1 MESSTSTNP
10 ELLSRL
16 LAEDKAEW
24 AEAIESIYAEYGEE
38 GVREILRDVQDHALS
53 LNVPLNEATLNT
65 PYINTIPPEAQPAY
79 PGDLDL
85 EQRIEN
91 IIRWNA
97 MAMVLQGQ
105 DQGTGV
111 GGHIATYASCAT
123 MLEVGFNHFFQ
134 GFDEGND
141 PDMLLPQPHAA
152 PGVYARAWLEGRLDL
167 QTLKNYRRELGSGG
181 GLSSYPHPRS
191 MPDFWEMPNASMGL
205 STPAA
210 IYEARFAKY
219 LENRGLKPKSQRKIW
234 CFIGDGEADEPEVLG
249 TINIAAREK
258 LDNLILVINCNLQRL
273 DGPVRGNGKIIQEL
287 ERVFR
292 GADWNVI
299 KVVWGSGW
307 DGLLARDKHGV
318 LRKRMDDCL
327 DGDYQMYSVLPGDV
341 QREHWVEGNPELE
354 QMMASLTDEELRA
367 IKRGGQ
373 DPKKVYAAYDLAL
386 KATGKPTVLLIKT
399 VKGDGM
405 GAQGKNT
412 AHQYKNMDADE
423 RVRIARELGIP
434 LDDEAARRAEF
445 YKPADDAPEM
455 RYLHERRQALS
466 GPVPRR
472 RQICPSLPAPSME
485 SLADFL
491 KGSGERALSTTMI
504 MVRLLSALLRMPEV
518 GKYVV
523 PIVPDEARTFG
534 MDGLFK
540 VAGIYAPEG
549 QKYRPVDA
557 DTLLPY
563 REAADGQILQEGICE
578 TGAMASFMAAGSAYA
593 VHGLPM
599 IPFYIFYSMFGFQ
612 RVGDMIWS
620 CGDMMCRGFLLG
632 GTAGRTTLNGEGL
645 QHEDGHSH
653 ILASTVPNLKSYDP
667 AFGYELALIVRD
679 GMKRMYEDQEDLFY
693 YLTLYNENYL
703 MPDMHEVAAAA
714 GLTDEEVCAGVLR
727 GGYCFARHQVAE
739 GAPDV
744 HLLASGSIMQQV
756 LAARDLL
763 LERGINV
770 TIWSITSFVELA
782 RDAQAISRHNRLHPL
797 EPQRQ
802 PYVAEMLAGEGGV
815 FVAATDYM
823 KDLADGIATW
833 IPGAYEVLGTDGYGL
848 SESRPVLRDHF
859 EVSAEHIAFAALSSL
874 YRERYIDGQLLEAH
888 TAGLNVN
895 VDKNNPR
902 ER

>member
-1 MESSTSTNP
+1 MIDASSA
-10 ELLSRL
+10 LDD
-16 LAEDKAEW
+16 DKREW
-24 AEAIESIYAEYGEE
+24 AESIETIYAEFGEA
-38 GVREILRDVQDHALS
+38 GVREILRHVQDHALG
-53 LNVPLNEATLNT
+53 LNVPLAEATLNT
-65 PYINTIPPEAQPAY
+65 PYINTISVEDEPTY
-79 PGDLDL
+79 PGDIEL
-85 EQRIEN
+85 EERIEN

-97 MAMVLQGQ
+97 AAMVLRGQ

-123 MLEVGFNHFFQ
+123 MLEVGFHHFFQ
-134 GFDEGND
+134 GFDDGRD
-141 PDMLLPQPHAA
+141 PDMILPQPHAA
-152 PGVYARAWLEGRLDL
+152 PGIYARALLEGRLDL
-167 QTLKNYRRELGSGG
+167 ATLNNYRRELGEGG

-191 MPDFWEMPNASMGL
+191 MPNFWEMPNASMGL

-219 LENRGLKPKSQRKIW
+219 LENRGLKPKSERKIW
-234 CFIGDGEADEPEVLG
+234 CFIGDGESDEPEVLG

-258 LDNLILVINCNLQRL
+258 LDNLILVVNCNLQRL

-299 KVVWGSGW
+299 KLIWGSGW
-307 DGLLARDKHGV
+307 DGLLARDKNGV
-318 LRKRMDDCL
+318 LRKRMDECL

-354 QMMASLTDEELRA
+354 QMMASLTDDEVRQ

-373 DPKKVYAAYDLAL
+373 DRKKVHAAFARAQA
-386 KATGKPTVLLIKT
+386 ATGQPTVILVKT

-412 AHQYKNMDADE
+412 AHQYKNMNAQE
-423 RVRIARELGIP
+423 RIALAAELGIG
-434 LDDEAARRAEF
+434 LSDEQAAAAEF
-445 YKPADDAPEM
+445 YMPPIDSPEIS
-455 RYLHERRQALS
+455 YLRSHRDELG

-472 RQICPSLPAPSME
+472 RQVCPPLKAPALE
-485 SLADFL
+485 DLQDFL
-491 KGSGERALSTTMI
+491 GGSGERQISTTMS
-504 MVRLLSALLRMPEV
+504 MVRLLSSLLRHADI
-518 GKYVV
+518 GRYVV

-540 VAGIYAPEG
+540 VAGIYAPDG

-653 ILASTVPNLKSYDP
+653 VLASTVPNLISYDP
-667 AFGYELALIVRD
+667 AFAYELTIIVRD
-679 GMKRMYEDQEDLFY
+679 GLHRMYERQENIFY
-693 YLTLYNENYL
+693 YLTLYNENYV
-703 MPDMHEVAAAA
+703 MPGLLDDADMHP
-714 GLTDEEVCAGVLR
+714 DELESSARQEIVDGILA
-727 GGYCFARHQVAE
+727 GGYLFRRGIVSE
-739 GAPDV
+739 EAPWV
-744 HLLASGSIMQQV
+744 NLLSSGSIMQQA
-756 LAARDLL
+756 LAAS
-763 LERGINV
+763 ERLMEAGINV
-770 TIWSITSFVELA
+770 CIWSITSFTELEREA
-782 RDAQAISRHNRLHPL
+782 LDCERHNRLHPL
-797 EPQRQ
+797 EAPRQ
-802 PYVAEMLAGEGGV
+802 SRVKGMFADQPGV
-815 FVAATDYM
+815 FVAVTDYM
-823 KDLADGIATW
+823 KKYAAGIAAWMPDSYT
-833 IPGAYEVLGTDGYGL
+833 VLGTDGYGL
-848 SESRPVLRDHF
+848 SESRPRLREHF
-859 EVSAEHIAFAALSSL
+859 EVDDQHVSYAALSAL
-874 YRERYIDGQLLEAH
+874 YRAELIDGQTLEGHLQKFAIDPDK
-888 TAGLNVN
+888 
-895 VDKNNPR
+895 VDPR
-902 ER
+902 VF